1 MALPKLET
9 PIYELELPSTGEK
22 VKYRPFLVK
31 EHKNLMIAMES
42 KEDSQLRDSLAS
54 IISECTFNKI
64 DPFEVSMFDIEFMF
78 LRIRGKSVGEKI
90 KLNVLCPDDN
100 KTRVDVEINL
110 EDIDVHMKAEHTN
123 EVDVTDN
130 IKIFMKYPA
139 LNDMIDIAAQQETA
153 QTAQVFTLIKRC
165 VNEIHEGE
173 TVHNRVDMSEKDL
186 EEFIDSLT
194 TETFEKL
201 GNFFETM
208 PKVMHVMKVKNP
220 KTKKTGEVVIEGIQN
235 FFG

>member
-31 EHKNLMIAMES
+31 EQKNLMIAMES
-42 KEDSQLRDSLAS
+42 EEETQLRDSLAS

-64 DPFEVSMFDIEFMF
+64 DPFEVPMFDIEFMF
-78 LRIRGKSVGEKI
+78 LRIRGKSVGEKV

-100 KTRVDVEINL
+100 KTRVDVEVNL

-123 EVDVTDN
+123 EVSVTDN
-130 IKIFMKYPA
+130 IKIYMKYPA
-139 LNDMIDIAAQQETA
+139 LNDMLDIQTDDQE
-153 QTAQVFTLIKRC
+153 TAQVFTMIKRC

-173 TVHNRVDMSEKDL
+173 TIHHRVDISEKDL
-186 EEFIDSLT
+186 DEFIDNLT

-220 KTKKTGEVVIEGIQN
+220 KTKKNGEVVIEGIQN